1 MKNFIFFVLIGLFLC
16 ACSPYNSQ
24 IKKEYDTQH
33 YMQTYKT
40 LQKATQSK
48 SNDWLLWKMQSGF
61 LTFGYFGAHFSLHD
75 LEEAENQFKIYE
87 SKGLLSSVGSN
98 VGATLSN
105 DMAIP
110 YRGLI
115 FEGALL
121 NFYKALAFSSI
132 GDNTQ
137 ARIEFNRANDR
148 QRRAK
153 EYYQK
158 EIKKAHDEAVKAAND
173 KSKSS
178 LYESNTKDS
187 NINAILNTK
196 YTNLK
201 QFAVYK
207 DMINP
212 LIPYVSGL
220 YFMIEED
227 FTKSVDLLKEAYGIS
242 KSPIIAQDMQ
252 ILESRKG
259 KREYPKFTWIV
270 IEDGDMARKDGFAT
284 SLPLAIGSGINA
296 INLALPI
303 LLDGKPTYISYRI
316 NNKEANVVSNVS
328 NLFASEFEKQLPAI
342 ITRAMVGALVK
353 FSITQSI
360 NEFGGDY
367 GAVIGLASMIA
378 FSATTTAD
386 TRVSLVL
393 PHNVWIA
400 RIPNTESSVS
410 IYGNNVALLELPIT
424 NDCKSKAIRLASKEA
439 FDSLIKAKPK
449 DFSARIKLFKNYYED
464 GNENKLCESSDNIVY
479 VRVHRGTIA
488 NTIIKGE

>member
-1 MKNFIFFVLIGLFLC
+1 MKNFIFFVLIGIFLC
-16 ACSPYNSQ
+16 ACSPYSNQ
-24 IKKEYDTQH
+24 ITSEYDTQR
-33 YMQTYKT
+33 YTQAYKT
-40 LQKATQSK
+40 LQKATQSQ

-61 LTFGYFGAHFSLHD
+61 LTFGYFGAHFSLYD
-75 LEEAENQFKIYE
+75 LESAEKQFKIYE
-87 SKGLLSSVGSN
+87 GKGLLSNIGAN
-98 VGATLSN
+98 VSSTLSN
-105 DMAIP
+105 DMAMP

-153 EYYQK
+153 EYYHK
-158 EIKKAHDEAVKAAND
+158 EIQKAHDNAVKAAND
-173 KSKSS
+173 KSKSD
-178 LYESNTKDS
+178 LYENNTTDS
-187 NINAILNTK
+187 NINAILNAQ

-220 YFMIEED
+220 YFMIEQD

-242 KSPIIAQDMQ
+242 KAPIVAKDMQ
-252 ILESRKG
+252 LLESRKG
-259 KREYPKFTWIV
+259 KREYPKFTWFI
-270 IEDGDMARKDGFAT
+270 IEDGDMARTDGFVT
-284 SLPLAIGSGINA
+284 SLPFAIGSGVNA

-303 LLDGKPTYISYRI
+303 LLDGKPTYTSYRI
-316 NNKEANVVSNVS
+316 NNEEANMVSSIS

-342 ITRAMVGALVK
+342 ITRAMIGALVK

-367 GAVIGLASMIA
+367 GTIIGLASMIA
-378 FSATTTAD
+378 FSATTIAD
-386 TRVSLVL
+386 TRTSLVL
-393 PHNVWIA
+393 PHNVWIV
-400 RIPNTESSVS
+400 RIPNTESSLH
-410 IYGNNVALLELPIT
+410 IYGNNVALFEIPIT
-424 NDCKSKAIRLASKEA
+424 NDCNTKAMRLASKES

-449 DFSARIKLFKNYYED
+449 DLSARIELFKNYYES
-464 GNENKLCESSDNIVY
+464 GNENKLCASSDNIVY
-479 VRVHRGTIA
+479 MRVHRGTISH
-488 NTIIKGE
+488 TIIKGE